1 MQRPLQPA
9 PQRPIYAI
17 AHKVLT
23 PDAVQMALSHGA
35 NAVRVDISP
44 WYSGWW
50 TDHDGSFMSDGR
62 QACSIEALWD
72 LAREILQPAGVRV
85 LYGFGQPTMTRGY
98 TVIRDSLNENEA
110 VVISGRT
117 HDVLERYKAAGES
130 IPIDRRVMDYGRYP
144 MVRRLLDEA
153 AIDGFVYGHS
163 DADYGDDDGTR
174 VAIRDIVG
182 FVDSHSD
189 SHRMATR
196 YDSPW

>member
-44 WYSGWW
+44 CP
-50 TDHDGSFMSDGR
+50 DRCKER

-72 LAREILQPAGVRV
+72 LAREILEPAGVRV

-130 IPIDRRVMDYGRYP
+130 IPIDRRVMDYGNLQFCQTLDLDPELRY
-144 MVRRLLDEA
+144 A
-153 AIDGFVYGHS
+153 S
-163 DADYGDDDGTR
+163 
-174 VAIRDIVG
+174 
-182 FVDSHSD
+182 
-189 SHRMATR
+189 
-196 YDSPW
+196 